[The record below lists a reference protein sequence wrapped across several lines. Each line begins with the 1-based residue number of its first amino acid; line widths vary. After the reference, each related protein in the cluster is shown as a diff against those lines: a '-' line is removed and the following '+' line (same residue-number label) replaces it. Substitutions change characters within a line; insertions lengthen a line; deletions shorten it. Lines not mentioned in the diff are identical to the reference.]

1 LNFNELCER
10 IVDAVCSVYVGD
22 RELIEKVLACCL
34 CNGNIL
40 FEDYPGLG
48 KTLLAKVFAKVIGAD
63 YKRVQFT
70 PDLLPSDIIGTKV
83 WKKDHFEFIKG
94 PIFTNVLLAD
104 EINRSPPKTQSALL
118 EAMEEKQVT
127 VEGETYKLEEPFFV
141 IATQNPIEQEGTYP
155 LPEAQ
160 LDRFLMRLKPGYP
173 RDVDEE
179 VEKLYKSVFKI
190 TGEEPIL
197 TLVTDH
203 GQSSL
208 KEGSDYHVDLVEV
221 LSDFG
226 LNAFTNLD
234 LREYEKRTGK
244 RGEVVI
250 AVSGPRMAHVYTLR
264 RKKDVIEAFK
274 SMDCVD
280 QIFLRDEKEFY
291 HDGMRFSIDE
301 IDKVLGEDY
310 PRAGERVRGLI
321 FNERC
326 GDLIITAKEGYEFEK
341 ADYKGGHGSLIYD
354 DSVGFAMI
362 RCGKHREIEECLLT
376 DVIKMVLDV
385 FMSSKT

>member
-1 LNFNELCER
+1 LNFDELCKR

-22 RELIEKVLACCL
+22 RELVEKILACCL

-179 VEKLYKSVFKI
+179 VEILLRRIEWRKDDPTDDIKPVVSLDQFKAMQKAVENVYVDRSVLRYI
-190 TGEEPIL
+190 AE
-197 TLVTDH
+197 LVRATRRH
-203 GQSSL
+203 
-208 KEGSDYHVDLVEV
+208 ELVEV
-221 LSDFG
+221 GSSPRGGLALLKVSRALALMDGRDFVIPDDVKKVAIDV
-226 LNAFTNLD
+226 LAHRIILKV
-234 LREYEKRTGK
+234 EYAVEGVKAE
-244 RGEVVI
+244 EV
-250 AVSGPRMAHVYTLR
+250 
-264 RKKDVIEAFK
+264 
-274 SMDCVD
+274 
-280 QIFLRDEKEFY
+280 
-291 HDGMRFSIDE
+291 
-301 IDKVLGEDY
+301 
-310 PRAGERVRGLI
+310 
-321 FNERC
+321 
-326 GDLIITAKEGYEFEK
+326 
-341 ADYKGGHGSLIYD
+341 
-354 DSVGFAMI
+354 
-362 RCGKHREIEECLLT
+362 
-376 DVIKMVLDV
+376 VLDV
-385 FMSSKT
+385 LKEVEVPKSLENL